1 MLKKR
6 IRMLEGNASPV
17 RQHVVLVCKGTP
29 EMDRLAAKAI
39 TEGEAESTRCNKE
52 LFVIELVGLVR
63 PR

>member
-6 IRMLEGNASPV
+6 IRMLEGNATPL

-29 EMDRLAAKAI
+29 EMDRMAATTIAA
-39 TEGEAESTRCNKE
+39 GEAESARCNKE

-63 PR
+63 